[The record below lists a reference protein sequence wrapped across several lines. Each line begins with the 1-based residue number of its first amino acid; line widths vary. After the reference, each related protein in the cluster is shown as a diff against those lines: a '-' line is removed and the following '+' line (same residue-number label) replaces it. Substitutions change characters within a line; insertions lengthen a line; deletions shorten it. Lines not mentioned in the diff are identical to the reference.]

1 VSESAVAK
9 LLEALRELTPSN
21 EATPV
26 WRELGAEARVRGLAR
41 RTFRE
46 WCQRMGVAIRDVGG
60 IAYVSPPEVD
70 RVIAQGPVRPTPPSL
85 TPQGETDAQE
95 RDEHLQAIHNHRAR
109 RAPRCGPSRPQGIG
123 RRGRHRAALSLRRR
137 NASRARGGLLR
148 AQRMRSVV
156 RV

>member
-1 VSESAVAK
+1 MSESAVAK

-85 TPQGETDAQE
+85 TPQGETDAQFL
-95 RDEHLQAIHNHRAR
+95 EHQRYRVPHVDRAGGQAAQAGEDDGELVAAHAGDHVGGAYRVAQ
-109 RAPRCGPSRPQGIG
+109 PF
-123 RRGRHRAALSLRRR
+123 RHGA
-137 NASRARGGLLR
+137 
-148 AQRMRSVV
+148 
-156 RV
+156 

>member
-1 VSESAVAK
+1 MSEAAVAK

-46 WCQRMGVAIRDVGG
+46 WCQRSGVAIRDVNG
-60 IAYVSPPEVD
+60 IAYVSPSEVD

-85 TPQGETDAQE
+85 APQSDAEADAQAVYD
-95 RDEHLQAIHNHRAR
+95 RGIDR
-109 RAPRCGPSRPQGIG
+109 RSSRC
-123 RRGRHRAALSLRRR
+123 RRSG
-137 NASRARGGLLR
+137 
-148 AQRMRSVV
+148 
-156 RV
+156 

>member
-1 VSESAVAK
+1 MSESAVAK

-85 TPQGETDAQE
+85 TPQGDTE
-95 RDEHLQAIHNHRAR
+95 RRYRFAAATLLARVEDYCARSGCDPWCGFEHLRALTS
-109 RAPRCGPSRPQGIG
+109 A
-123 RRGRHRAALSLRRR
+123 
-137 NASRARGGLLR
+137 
-148 AQRMRSVV
+148 
-156 RV
+156 

>member
-1 VSESAVAK
+1 MSESAVAK

-109 RAPRCGPSRPQGIG
+109 PGRAAPGAALRTRR
-123 RRGRHRAALSLRRR
+123 RRGRLRP
-137 NASRARGGLLR
+137 RARRGALLGDH
-148 AQRMRSVV
+148 
-156 RV
+156 RVTGWHAEP